1 MPSTPAS
8 TVVKIWNAKV
18 IDLLQTGAA
27 RRRDPRKGLLQEM
40 ANSIDYVPIDI
51 DMLDDPKVS
60 ALLDDLSDEDPVAR
74 FTAFGRL
81 VAVLQHV
88 YHDGFYMV
96 YGKFE
101 RRKLAKDAAMTP
113 DELDAFLSACVEC
126 ELFDAGM
133 WERGVITSRGVQERY
148 FRAKSKSKS
157 SVSLTDE
164 EREFILDGSA
174 PSPANSR
181 RPARSRADSRELPL
195 RDEKRSKEKR
205 SEEEEDARAGAASG
219 SSSSSAS
226 LPSIAD
232 SLPEG
237 APLSCLASVAD
248 PGAQYF
254 GAAGEPFDT
263 PWGALASVYAERTRG
278 EPIGPFAAQVASLC
292 PPGCPRDLAS
302 VERCARLLRKALE
315 RYDPAKGGP
324 FALARKIIEDERGD
338 PS

>member
-205 SEEEEDARAGAASG
+205 RERGRARGRGVRVLLSIRFAAKHRRLAARGRPALVPRLGGGPGRAVLRRRGGAVRHAVGRARVRLRREDAGRAHRPLRRPGG
-219 SSSSSAS
+219 
-226 LPSIAD
+226 LPV
-232 SLPEG
+232 P
-237 APLSCLASVAD
+237 
-248 PGAQYF
+248 
-254 GAAGEPFDT
+254 AGVPAR
-263 PWGALASVYAERTRG
+263 PRER
-278 EPIGPFAAQVASLC
+278 
-292 PPGCPRDLAS
+292 
-302 VERCARLLRKALE
+302 
-315 RYDPAKGGP
+315 
-324 FALARKIIEDERGD
+324 
-338 PS
+338 